1 MIILDATIRSL
12 EVVLGGAIT
21 TNQLP
26 IVASYVDNT
35 TTTYTP
41 GSSNTATNSTTPV
54 TAVAAPAASTQRQVK
69 LLTIA
74 NMDTA
79 AATVT
84 VQYNDNST
92 LRVLF
97 QVALAVGDNLVY
109 TDGEGFR
116 VVDANGNNKQ
126 LYGGTLGVASGG
138 TGATS
143 FTSDAILTGN
153 GTGAI
158 QASGVSIESGTN
170 AISGYASKLN
180 LQTGTTFTLDA
191 TDAGKIVELS
201 NASAIS
207 VTLPNSLPQGFYCTL
222 VQTGVGQVSLSAAGG
237 ATLSNHDNFTRPCQK
252 TLLTHDFQVSLN
264 ERHFDH
270 AQEVCGALL
279 EAG

>member
-1 MIILDATIRSL
+1 MIILDSTTRSL

-26 IVASYVDNT
+26 IVASFVDNT

-69 LLTIA
+69 LLTII
-74 NMDTA
+74 NTDTA

-97 QVALAVGDNLVY
+97 KVALAMGDNLVY

-116 VVDANGNNKQ
+116 VVDSNGNNKQ
-126 LYGGTLGVASGG
+126 LYGGGLGVPAGG

-143 FTSDAILTGN
+143 FTTDAILTGN

-158 QASGVSIESGTN
+158 QASDVLIESSTN
-170 AISGYASKLN
+170 AISGYGSKIN
-180 LQTGTTFTLDA
+180 AQTGTTYTIDA
-191 TDAGKIVELS
+191 SDAGKIVELS
-201 NASAIS
+201 NASAIT

-222 VQTGVGQVSLSAAGG
+222 VQTGAGQVSLSAAGG
-237 ATLSNHDNFTRPCQK
+237 ATLNNFDIFTKLAGQYAA
-252 TLLTHDFQVSLN
+252 LN
-264 ERHFDH
+264 LYVTTNGTGSTAVYI
-270 AQEVCGALL
+270 AQGRMTA
-279 EAG
+279 